1 MNTLTI
7 SALIILAVF
16 LAIYFAV
23 VILDLRKAKK
33 NNEKYHK
40 SEWLAAFLMLLPALI
55 LTFFFILLPILY
67 SLGYSFT
74 DYYLLKPN
82 EINFN
87 GFENFV
93 IIFKEIAN
101 KGMLYD
107 AIKNTAIF
115 VVLVVPLQIF
125 VALGLALLCNQKR
138 FGVSI
143 FKICFFA
150 PMMVS
155 LTVTSYL
162 WLQILSPSK
171 TGLMNSFL
179 ALFGVES
186 QEFLQDPNT
195 AILWIVLLS
204 AWQGAGYQMIIFLS
218 ALGNIRSDLYE
229 AASLDGA
236 NAWHKFTRV
245 TIPGIRPTFIYVLIT
260 VFIGACR
267 IMVQPMLMIG
277 YQKNGVTISY
287 YMYQEG
293 YYNRWVGAS
302 SAVAL
307 LMTIFIGSITLL
319 QRKLFSE
326 KK

>member
-1 MNTLTI
+1 MNTLSI
-7 SALIILAVF
+7 SAIIIFAVF
-16 LAIYFAV
+16 LAIYFSL
-23 VILDLRKAKK
+23 VIVDLRKARK

-40 SEWLAAFLMLLPALI
+40 KEWIAAFLMLLPALI
-55 LTFFFILLPILY
+55 LAFFFILLPILY

-82 EINFN
+82 DINFN

-93 IIFKEIAN
+93 NIFKEIAER
-101 KGMLYD
+101 GMLYD
-107 AIKNTAIF
+107 AIKNTLIF

-125 VALGLALLCNQKR
+125 LALGLALLCSRKK
-138 FGVSI
+138 FGVGI

-179 ALFGVES
+179 ALFGVEA

-218 ALGNIRSDLYE
+218 SLGNIRSDLYE

-236 NAWHKFTRV
+236 NAFQKFLHV

-293 YYNRWVGAS
+293 YYNRWVGMS

-307 LMTIFIGSITLL
+307 LMTIIIGSITLL
-319 QRKLFSE
+319 QRKLFAE

>member
-7 SALIILAVF
+7 SAIIILIVF
-16 LAIYFAV
+16 ILIYLTVA
-23 VILDLRKAKK
+23 ILDLIKARK
-33 NNEKYHK
+33 NNTKYHK
-40 SEWLAAFLMLLPALI
+40 QECLAAFLMVLPALI
-55 LTFFFILLPILY
+55 LAFFFVLLPILY

-82 EINFN
+82 DIHFN
-87 GFENFV
+87 GFDNFV
-93 IIFKEIAN
+93 KIFEEIAE

-107 AIKNTAIF
+107 AIKNTLIF
-115 VVLVVPLQIF
+115 VVLVVPLQITM
-125 VALGLALLCNQKR
+125 ALGLALLCSRKK
-138 FGVSI
+138 FGVTI

-162 WLQILSPSK
+162 WLQILSPSE

-179 ALFGVES
+179 ALFGIER
-186 QEFLQDPNT
+186 QDFLLDQNT

-236 NAWHKFTRV
+236 NAFSKFLHV
-245 TIPGIRPTFIYVLIT
+245 TIPGIRQTFIYVLIT

-277 YQKNGVTISY
+277 YQTNGVTISY

-293 YYNRWVGAS
+293 YYSRWVGLS

-307 LMTIFIGSITLL
+307 LMTIIIGSITLL
-319 QRKLFSE
+319 QRKLFKE

>member
-7 SALIILAVF
+7 SALVILAVF
-16 LAIYFAV
+16 LLIYFAI

-55 LTFFFILLPILY
+55 LAFFFILLPILY

-93 IIFKEIAN
+93 IIFKEIAE

-125 VALGLALLCNQKR
+125 VALGLALLCNKKR

-236 NAWHKFTRV
+236 NAWQKFTRV
-245 TIPGIRPTFIYVLIT
+245 TIPGIRSTFIYVLIT

-293 YYNRWVGAS
+293 YYNRWVGVS

>member
-1 MNTLTI
+1 MNSLTI
-7 SALIILAVF
+7 SAIVILAVF
-16 LAIYFAV
+16 ILIYFTIA
-23 VILDLRKAKK
+23 ILDFKKAKK
-33 NNEKYHK
+33 NNVKYHK
-40 SEWLAAFLMLLPALI
+40 QECLAAFFMILPALV
-55 LTFFFILLPILY
+55 LAFFFVLLPILY

-82 EINFN
+82 DIHFN
-87 GFENFV
+87 GFDNFV
-93 IIFKEIAN
+93 SIFKEIGQ
-101 KGMLYD
+101 KGMLYS
-107 AIKNTAIF
+107 AIKNTVIF
-115 VVLVVPLQIF
+115 VVLVVPLQISL
-125 VALGLALLCNQKR
+125 ALGLALLCSKKR
-138 FGVSI
+138 FGVSF

-179 ALFGVES
+179 SLFGIES

-236 NAWHKFTRV
+236 NVFYKFIHV
-245 TIPGIRPTFIYVLIT
+245 TIPGIRSTFIYVLIT

-277 YQKNGVTISY
+277 YQTNGVTISY

-293 YYNRWVGAS
+293 YYNRWVGMS

-319 QRKLFSE
+319 QRKMFAE

>member
-7 SALIILAVF
+7 SAIIILAVF
-16 LAIYFAV
+16 IIIYFTVA
-23 VILDLRKAKK
+23 ILDLRKAKK
-33 NNEKYHK
+33 NNVKYHK
-40 SEWLAAFLMLLPALI
+40 QECLAAFFMILPALI
-55 LTFFFILLPILY
+55 LAFFFVLLPILY

-82 EINFN
+82 DIHFN

-93 IIFKEIAN
+93 SIFKEIAQ

-107 AIKNTAIF
+107 AIKNTLIF
-115 VVLVVPLQIF
+115 VVLVVPLQIGL
-125 VALGLALLCNQKR
+125 ALGLALLCSKKK

-162 WLQILSPSK
+162 WLQILSPAK

-195 AILWIVLLS
+195 AILWIVVLS

-236 NAWHKFTRV
+236 NAFHKFIHV
-245 TIPGIRPTFIYVLIT
+245 TIPGIRSTFIYVLIT

-277 YQKNGVTISY
+277 YQTNGVTISY

-293 YYNRWVGAS
+293 YYNRWVGMS

-307 LMTIFIGSITLL
+307 LMTIIIGSITLV
-319 QRKLFSE
+319 QRKVFAE

>member
-1 MNTLTI
+1 MNTLSI
-7 SALIILAVF
+7 SAIVIFIVFILIYLTVA
-16 LAIYFAV
+16 
-23 VILDLRKAKK
+23 ILDLRKAKK
-33 NNEKYHK
+33 NNIKYHRQ
-40 SEWLAAFLMLLPALI
+40 ECLAAFLMILPAII
-55 LTFFFILLPILY
+55 LAFFFVLLPILY

-82 EINFN
+82 EIHFN
-87 GFENFV
+87 GFDNFV
-93 IIFKEIAN
+93 AIFKEIAE
-101 KGMLYD
+101 KGMLYN
-107 AIKNTAIF
+107 AIKNTLIF
-115 VVLVVPLQIF
+115 VVLVVPLQIAL
-125 VALGLALLCNQKR
+125 ALGLALLCSKKKK
-138 FGVSI
+138 GTAI

-162 WLQILSPSK
+162 WLQILSPAK

-179 ALFGVES
+179 GLFGIES

-195 AILWIVLLS
+195 AILWIVVLS

-236 NAWHKFTRV
+236 NVFHKFFHV
-245 TIPGIRPTFIYVLIT
+245 TLPGIRSTFIYILIT

-277 YQKNGVTISY
+277 YQTNGVTISY

-293 YYNRWVGAS
+293 YYNRWVGLS

-307 LMTIFIGSITLL
+307 LMTIIIGSITLL
-319 QRKLFSE
+319 QRKLMAE

>member
-16 LAIYFAV
+16 LLIYFIL
-23 VILDLRKAKK
+23 VILDLKKAKK
-33 NNEKYHK
+33 ENVKYHK
-40 SEWLAAFLMLLPALI
+40 QECLAAFLMLLPALI
-55 LTFFFILLPILY
+55 LAFFFVLLPILY
-67 SLGYSFT
+67 SLGYAFT

-82 EINFN
+82 DIHFN

-93 IIFKEIAN
+93 EIFKEIAQ
-101 KGMLYD
+101 KGMLYN
-107 AIKNTAIF
+107 AIKNTMIF
-115 VVLVVPLQIF
+115 VLLVVPLQIGL
-125 VALGLALLCNQKR
+125 ALGLALLCSKKK
-138 FGVSI
+138 FGVGL

-162 WLQILSPSK
+162 WLQILSPSE

-179 ALFGVES
+179 SLFGVEK

-236 NAWHKFTRV
+236 NAFHKFFHV
-245 TIPGIRPTFIYVLIT
+245 TLPGIRSTFIYVLIT

-277 YQKNGVTISY
+277 YQTNGVTISY

-293 YYNRWVGAS
+293 YYNRWVGLS

-307 LMTIFIGSITLL
+307 LMTIFIGSITMA
-319 QRKLFSE
+319 QRKLFAE